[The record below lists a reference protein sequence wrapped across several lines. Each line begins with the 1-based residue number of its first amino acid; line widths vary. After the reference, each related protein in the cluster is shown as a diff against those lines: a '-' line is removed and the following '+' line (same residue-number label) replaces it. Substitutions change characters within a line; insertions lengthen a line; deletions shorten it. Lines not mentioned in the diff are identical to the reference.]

1 MSAVG
6 IPSISAAYG
15 SVRKEQLP
23 MATTSLNIVQRLG
36 GPTLTTLCA
45 TFLGWQLAVHSPANV
60 TNAFTLSFALLC
72 TLHALLIVAAMRL
85 PLSLKEIQHPPL
97 RR

>member
-15 SVRKEQLP
+15 SVRREQLP

-45 TFLGWQLAVHSPANV
+45 SFLGWQLAVHSPANV
-60 TNAFTLSFALLC
+60 TKAFTISFALLC
-72 TLHALLIVAAMRL
+72 SLHALLIVAAMRL
-85 PLSLKEIQHPPL
+85 PAFLGKDSAFA
-97 RR
+97 R